1 MATAPIPFLDLASE
15 WAPLRQAALERI
27 GAILDHGRFVM
38 GPEIEEFEA
47 TLAGDV
53 GVAHAVACGSGTT
66 ALTMAMMALG
76 VGPGDEV
83 IVPAFT
89 FAAPAECAALLGA
102 SPVFVDV
109 DCPSGLIDPAAVE
122 AAITART
129 KAIVAVSLYGQPADF
144 AAINTIADKHGLAVI
159 EDAAQSLGA
168 MRGGRHSGALATIG
182 CTSFFPTKVLGG
194 AGDGGMVFTSDAE
207 FAGRLAEIRNHGQTG
222 RYDHARLGLNGRMSS
237 IAAALLQL
245 RREDFPAALTARRRI
260 GERYDALLAP
270 LHAAGL
276 LDVSKVPPDT
286 APARANYTILVR
298 DRDAVARALHE
309 AGIGTAVHYPRPLH
323 VQPAFARA
331 RRSGSLAGAE
341 RMAREALCLPIYPP
355 LSEDSQ
361 LRIAGEL
368 ADILGRM

>member
-194 AGDGGMVFTSDAE
+194 AGDGGMLFTEDAE
-207 FAGRLAEIRNHGQTG
+207 IAGRLAEIRDHGQRG
-222 RYDHARLGLNGRMSS
+222 KYDHARLGLNGRMST
-237 IAAALLQL
+237 IAAAMLLL
-245 RREDFPAALTARRRI
+245 RREGFADALAARRRI
-260 GERYDALLAP
+260 GARYDALLAP
-270 LHAAGL
+270 LRAAGR
-276 LDVSKVPPDT
+276 LDFSQVTADT
-286 APARANYTILVR
+286 LPARANYTILVKN
-298 DRDAVARALHE
+298 RDAVARALRE
-309 AGIGTAVHYPRPLH
+309 AGIETAVHYPATLH
-323 VQPAFARA
+323 TQPAFASA
-331 RRSGSLAGAE
+331 IKAGPLTGAE
-341 RMAREALCLPIYPP
+341 KMAREALCLPIYPG
-355 LSEDSQ
+355 LSEADQ
-361 LRIAGEL
+361 KRIAGALE
-368 ADILGRM
+368 DSLGRT